1 MEQIMISNKQHHH
14 KNDNNILRRMH
25 RDSQTILSKN
35 KPQVRIIHIFA
46 PEIIKTDPA
55 NFRELVQR
63 LTGKP
68 SVSREKLTKK
78 RPKSGGRRVVAEE
91 DNIRSKVET
100 VKSEE
105 AAEIWRSSS
114 SSGGSGDYNE
124 SGGFLAGFTDMED
137 GFMQQLGLFQ
147 PSLDLLLPQNHNPA
161 LMHHHQHPYRYNQ
174 NQQQQQQ
181 QQHHFFG
188 EEDHTHN
195 YRVI

>member
-1 MEQIMISNKQHHH
+1 MEQIKNK
-14 KNDNNILRRMH
+14 NNMLSRMQ

-35 KPQVRIIHIFA
+35 KPHVRIIHIFA

-68 SVSREKLTKK
+68 ATTRRNMISKRKSAGKRSEADRLSSVE
-78 RPKSGGRRVVAEE
+78 
-91 DNIRSKVET
+91 I

-114 SSGGSGDYNE
+114 SSAGSGDNE
-124 SGGFLAGFTDMED
+124 SGGGFLTGFADMDD
-137 GFMQQLGLFQ
+137 GFMQHFQ
-147 PSLDLLLPQNHNPA
+147 SPLDLLPPNNHNPVTMI
-161 LMHHHQHPYRYNQ
+161 MHHHP
-174 NQQQQQQ
+174 Q

-188 EEDHTHN
+188 QEDAHR
-195 YRVI
+195 RVL

>member
-1 MEQIMISNKQHHH
+1 MEQIMISNKQHH

-147 PSLDLLLPQNHNPA
+147 PSLDLLPQNHNPA

-181 QQHHFFG
+181 HHFFG